1 METIYIKC
9 EPDCEEDLSDSIF
22 NADAQV
28 LKNTALRY
36 WCQCRANT
44 HADEI

>member
-28 LKNTALRY
+28 AIEKHSITLLVSMSS
-36 WCQCRANT
+36 
-44 HADEI
+44 